1 MTSPDSLTVL
11 VTGGTG
17 FLGSRLVEILIHQCQ
32 CHVRVLARQS
42 AKMAAIVSTWNCDTS
57 RLEVIEGDLLC
68 RQDCETATSNV
79 SLIYHLA
86 AGTGTKSYPE
96 AFRNSVITTRNLLD
110 AVVRH
115 GCLQRFVNVSSFAVY
130 TNQNHGRVLDESC
143 SVDDQPHL
151 RGEAYTY
158 AKAKQDKLVAE
169 YGAKY
174 HIPFVTV
181 RPGVIYGP
189 GKHGITS
196 GRIGLSMFSG
206 FVHLGGNNPIPLT
219 YLDNCAEAI
228 LATGT
233 TPAIEGEIFN
243 IVDDELPSSRKFLQL
258 YKKFVEPIRSIY
270 VPRWLLY
277 VGCLGWE
284 KYCQWS
290 GEQLPPV
297 LNRGKYRAYWKKT
310 DYSNAKLK
318 QMTGWRPTVSTSDGL
333 ARFFD
338 SCRLAAGH
346 G

>member
-1 MTSPDSLTVL
+1 MVPSDKSIVL
-11 VTGGTG
+11 VTGGAG
-17 FLGSRLVEILIHQCQ
+17 FLGSRLVEILIRQSQ
-32 CHVRVLARQS
+32 CHVRVLARQRS
-42 AKMAAIVSTWNCDTS
+42 KMAAIVSAWDCDIS
-57 RLEVIEGDLLC
+57 RLDVIEGDLLC
-68 RQDCETATSNV
+68 REDCDAATRNV
-79 SLIYHLA
+79 SIIYHLA

-96 AFRNSVITTRNLLD
+96 AFRNSVVTTRNLLD
-110 AVVRH
+110 AVVTH

-130 TNQNHGRVLDESC
+130 SNRNHGRVLDESC
-143 SVDDQPHL
+143 PADDQPHL

-169 YGAKY
+169 YSAKY

-196 GRIGLSMFSG
+196 GRIGLSMFGG

-219 YLDNCAEAI
+219 YLDNCAEAV
-228 LATGT
+228 LAAGT

-243 IVDDELPSSRKFLQL
+243 VVDDELPSSRKFLQL

-270 VPRWLLY
+270 IPRWLLY
-277 VGCLGWE
+277 IACLGWE

-297 LNRGKYRAYWKKT
+297 FNRGKYHAYWKRT
-310 DYSNAKLK
+310 TYSNTKLK
-318 QMTGWRPTVSTSDGL
+318 QKTGWRPTVSTSNGL

-338 SCRLAAGH
+338 SSRLAAVH
-346 G
+346 A